1 MALEALMLPAA
12 ELTEKNTLLLFASLL
27 VVKK

>member
-1 MALEALMLPAA
+1 MVCEVLTLPAA
-12 ELTEKNTLLLFASLL
+12 ELTKKNTVMPFASLL